1 MMVLLRSILL
11 IFFLVILSVEERGVL
26 KSLFIIM
33 DLFLVSHSL

>member
-33 DLFLVSHSL
+33 DLLQV